1 MGKFVQ
7 RLLVL
12 VRLRK
17 LITAMCVNGYNI
29 SYSFLDA
36 FLGILQRR
44 CSETWILTATI
55 VTPLWYN

>member
-1 MGKFVQ
+1 M
-7 RLLVL
+7 VL